1 MEKAGQVQQG
11 LAEVT
16 ISNNW
21 SVFSSSSFLFIGVSL
36 VQLTN
41 GDLHQRH
48 MSKKIITVE
57 NLDSPPILGLAR
69 RADRVGTIAAK
80 PGRA

>member
-1 MEKAGQVQQG
+1 MSIMMMIGQ
-11 LAEVT
+11 L
-16 ISNNW
+16 IMIM
-21 SVFSSSSFLFIGVSL
+21 IGE
-36 VQLTN
+36 
-41 GDLHQRH
+41 LHQRH
-48 MSKKIITVE
+48 ISKKIITVE